1 MTSDQTRRNL
11 SEESSESIVQRIT
24 DHTTNTNGTTSFSML
39 LPTSHKHIERNDWE
53 SYITCVR
60 NNDIDWVNNYIK
72 CEGDLNYPI
81 APQGA
86 IHCAVFYNYMEML
99 QLLLEAG
106 INVNQQD
113 EDGDTALHYAVGE
126 TKNIECIN
134 LLLCYGACPFIK
146 NYSSNEETPIDL
158 AIRQNHKEIIE
169 LLMDNADLTKR
180 LCKAAENGDVDL
192 VHNLLTTTK
201 VKINGI
207 SHEFVNPLHEA
218 SLAGYLSVVKCL
230 IQFNANINAKT
241 TSESTRYNTPIHC
254 AATKGHL
261 DIVKYLLEKGAEKEI
276 VNINKHTPLLC
287 AIIMERTNV
296 AEYLIRSGCNIMA
309 RDSVSKTPLH
319 WASFFG
325 LNDIILLLLEYG
337 ADINALADFR
347 QPPLHCAVGYPF
359 HTETI
364 KLLIE
369 KGANVSLKNELGL
382 TILDYCHNNNP
393 NDIDLIQFIKQ
404 HGN

>member
-1 MTSDQTRRNL
+1 MSSDQTRRNL
-11 SEESSESIVQRIT
+11 PEEPSESIVQRS
-24 DHTTNTNGTTSFSML
+24 DHTTNTNETMSFSML
-39 LPTSHKHIERNDWE
+39 LPISHGHIERNDWK
-53 SYITCVR
+53 SYIKSVR
-60 NNDIDWVNNYIK
+60 DNDINWVNQYIK
-72 CEGDLNYPI
+72 RGGDLNNPI
-81 APQGA
+81 VPQGA
-86 IHCAVFYNYMEML
+86 IHCAVFYNFMEML
-99 QLLLEAG
+99 KLLLEAG

-134 LLLCYGACPFIK
+134 LLLSYGACPFIK

-158 AIRQNHKEIIE
+158 AIRQNHREIIE
-169 LLMDNADLTKR
+169 LLTENIDLTKR

-192 VHNLLTTTK
+192 VYNLLTTTK

-218 SLAGYLSVVKCL
+218 SLAGHLSVVKL
-230 IQFNANINAKT
+230 LSQFNANINAKT
-241 TSESTRYNTPIHC
+241 TSESTRYNTPLHC

-276 VNINKHTPLLC
+276 LNINKHTPLLC

-296 AEYLIRSGCNIMA
+296 AEYLIRNGCDVMA
-309 RDSVSKTPLH
+309 RDSVRKTPLH

-325 LNDIILLLLEYG
+325 LNDIILLLLEHG
-337 ADINALADFR
+337 ADINALADFG

-359 HTETI
+359 RTETI

-369 KGANVSLKNELGL
+369 KGAHVNLKNEMGL

-393 NDIDLIQFIKQ
+393 NDTELIQFIKQ
-404 HGN
+404 HVS